1 MPYYNIANWADN
13 TPLIDSEAYWSNLEN
28 DPIKNLNVPIAEAKN
43 NSRKRLDAY
52 VLKDPILFN
61 DLYYT
66 WLGFIAIYWRVLESG
81 LRAKGADAEKRME
94 EDYKFFTGENVT
106 EQECEDYVDN
116 QLKKAFM
123 ERNHYMLR
131 FIETRDAVRK
141 QMKGIP
147 FYMQLRVIAA
157 CLLTYRKPDALFSQ
171 GGNWIDAFSDL
182 LPHRE
187 DDLKVGD
194 GMTLQMDFASPLPEG
209 SRLWP
214 RSLYNDSDQTIAL
227 NIRWN
232 RKDYIV
238 HLPPNGRLRALFA
251 DEHCERLL
259 GLKGNIA
266 FNADGR
272 TATVQLYDREKPNAT
287 IIAVVSGGEAYA
299 AEFKNV
305 LDVFPQNTAFGVLR
319 AHDIRDN
326 NGRILEGMM
335 ENGELP
341 VRLYAV
347 GNCWA
352 RLYGD
357 GTLIYG
363 DTRGKRDSVAVTCVA
378 DDGAAICFYTRDGK
392 CCSWS
397 RGTLITIGVGRQD
410 FFFER
415 MMSRFLKQD
424 RCESATGS
432 RMTIETDLQGRLCN
446 DQNTIW
452 TK

>member
-1 MPYYNIANWADN
+1 MHANIANWADN
-13 TPLIDSEAYWSNLEN
+13 TPLIDAEEYEKNMDNA
-28 DPIKNLNVPIAEAKN
+28 PIKNLTSPIAVAKKN
-43 NSRKRLDAY
+43 PGKRLDAY
-52 VLKDPILFN
+52 ALRDPIAFN

-66 WLGFIAIYWRVLESG
+66 WLGFSAIYWRQIETRIQAIGS
-81 LRAKGADAEKRME
+81 DAEMRLDD
-94 EDYKFFTGENVT
+94 DYKYYTGENVT
-106 EQECEDYVDN
+106 EQECEDYLNN
-116 QLKKAFM
+116 QLKKTFKK
-123 ERNHYMLR
+123 LSSDLQG
-131 FIETRDAVRK
+131 FIDTRDAIRK
-141 QMKGIP
+141 QMQGIP

-157 CLLTYRKPDALFSQ
+157 CLLTYRKPDMLFSQ
-171 GGNWIDAFSDL
+171 GGNWIDVFSDL
-182 LPHRE
+182 MPHRE
-187 DDLKVGD
+187 DDLKVED

-209 SRLWP
+209 SWLWP

-266 FNADGR
+266 FNADGG

-287 IIAVVSGGEAYA
+287 IIAVVSGGEAYT
-299 AEFKNV
+299 AEFKDV
-305 LDVFPQNTAFGVLR
+305 LDVFPLRTAFGVLR

-326 NGRILEGMM
+326 NGRILEEMM

-410 FFFER
+410 FLFER

-432 RMTIETDLQGRLCN
+432 RVTIETDLQGRL
-446 DQNTIW
+446 
-452 TK
+452 